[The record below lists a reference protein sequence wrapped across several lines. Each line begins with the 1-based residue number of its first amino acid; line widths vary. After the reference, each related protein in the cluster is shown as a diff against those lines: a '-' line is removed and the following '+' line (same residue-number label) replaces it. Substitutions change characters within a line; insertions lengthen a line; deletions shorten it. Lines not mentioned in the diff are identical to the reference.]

1 MFNLEETLTERALI
15 SLSDL
20 VPLLLLFIFGFDPL
34 PLDPNPT
41 CSRPKL
47 DVSRVSKSSLFRLFQ
62 ELCRRGGRPDLLAL
76 PSYAQ
81 AKMAA
86 EPFQRAK
93 GLFFQALGQHGYG
106 AWIGK
111 PLEEKSFEGNDS
123 AINNSVTDGS
133 VSAYANAACEPYS
146 VAYPQSQ

>member
-1 MFNLEETLTERALI
+1 MEGAFSHFVSFFFVFLDHLHPTLT
-15 SLSDL
+15 
-20 VPLLLLFIFGFDPL
+20 
-34 PLDPNPT
+34 PN
-41 CSRPKL
+41 SRPKL
-47 DVSRVSKSSLFRLFQ
+47 EVSRVSKSSLFRLFQ
-62 ELCRRGGRPDLLAL
+62 ELCRRGGRSDLLAL

-123 AINNSVTDGS
+123 NSATDGS
-133 VSAYANAACEPYS
+133 VCAYPNANIAADPFS
-146 VAYPQSQ
+146 IAHPQSQ